1 MPEHSFPL
9 IGGGV
14 VILTVFVD
22 RKNEACRMEKKIRT
36 GTLRAAAR
44 QKVRPSSFVRCE
56 LFLRDIRDVEILA
69 SFRERGPGITHSD
82 VVFACF
88 WIMFCFLCER
98 CASGSCFPCG
108 LAFGSHLMFPSHPSS
123 SRRNC
128 RKTRSMQFHRA
139 LFPYYCGCSYA
150 LGRAELANAHA
161 AKKELF
167 GGIDARR
174 PAHTSL

>member
-123 SRRNC
+123 SEELPQNSFNAVPSGAVPLLLRMQLCVRAGRTGQRSRRKE
-128 RKTRSMQFHRA
+128 RAIRRDRRS
-139 LFPYYCGCSYA
+139 
-150 LGRAELANAHA
+150 A
-161 AKKELF
+161 A
-167 GGIDARR
+167 RS
-174 PAHTSL
+174 H

>member
-82 VVFACF
+82 VVS
-88 WIMFCFLCER
+88 R
-98 CASGSCFPCG
+98 ASGSCSASC
-108 LAFGSHLMFPSHPSS
+108 ASAA
-123 SRRNC
+123 
-128 RKTRSMQFHRA
+128 HRA
-139 LFPYYCGCSYA
+139 AVS
-150 LGRAELANAHA
+150 HA
-161 AKKELF
+161 VWLLDR
-167 GGIDARR
+167 I
-174 PAHTSL
+174 

>member
-98 CASGSCFPCG
+98 CASGSRFPCG
-108 LAFGSHLMFPSHPSS
+108 LAFVSHDAAPVALPQNSFNAVPKDSVPVLL
-123 SRRNC
+123 R
-128 RKTRSMQFHRA
+128 MQLCVIA
-139 LFPYYCGCSYA
+139 
-150 LGRAELANAHA
+150 GRTANAHA
-161 AKKELF
+161 
-167 GGIDARR
+167 
-174 PAHTSL
+174 P